1 MYYTPSETVLIAVFT
16 QAVLYGLY
24 IATLVHCLRWLI
36 YTDDGW
42 TKRDG
47 ISKLMLIAAILIFIL
62 STMNLG
68 ITFRYEFVS
77 LGVQDISPNAGVVGV
92 RGYN

>member
-1 MYYTPSETVLIAVFT
+1 MYSPSETTLIAVFT

-42 TKRDG
+42 NQRDR
-47 ISKLMLIAAILIFIL
+47 INKLMLIATILIFML

-68 ITFRYEFVS
+68 ITFRYNLVS
-77 LGVQDISPNAGVVGV
+77 LGVQNMSPSAGVLGV
-92 RGYN
+92 RG